1 MFEISGKAI
10 FTIISLNPDADIRVR
25 ANMLEEIWVWSDRPL
40 QKPDGIEWV
49 ESLKLVASEG
59 KYIYKDVQFKGS

>member
-10 FTIISLNPDADIRVR
+10 FKIITMNPEADIRVR
-25 ANMLEEIWVWSDRPL
+25 ANMVEEIWVWSDRPL

-49 ESLKLVASEG
+49 ESMKLATEG
-59 KYIYKDVQFKGS
+59 KYIYKEVHLKGA

>member
-1 MFEISGKAI
+1 MFEIDGKAL

-25 ANMLEEIWVWSDRPL
+25 ANMVEEIWIWSDRPL

-49 ESLKLVASEG
+49 ESLKLANEG
-59 KYIYKDVQFKGS
+59 KYIYKEVRFKGA